1 MKILSMPHSLRFLR
15 AGARNLALLTALVGA
30 LAWQPAQAL
39 RIKEVAAVQGVRSN
53 QLSGYG
59 LVVGLD
65 GTGDQTTQMPYTT
78 QSVQNYLQQMGIT
91 LPGNINA
98 RNIQLKNVA
107 AVIVTAELPAFA
119 QPGQQIDVVVSSMG
133 NAKSLKGGTLITTP
147 LRGADGEIYA
157 LAQGNMV
164 VGGAGASA
172 GGSKVQINHLSAGR
186 IPMGAQVE
194 RAVPSPF
201 NEGDTIRLG
210 LNAADFQ
217 TSSKVV
223 QVINSRYGLGTAAA
237 LDGRTVEVRA
247 PMDPSAR
254 VGFMAA
260 IEELQLTGSRP
271 AAKVVI
277 NPRTGSI
284 VMNQAVNLKPSAIA
298 HGNLA
303 ITIDSTPV
311 ISQPNAFSQ
320 GETVVREKANIQ
332 VTQEPGSIV
341 NVPSSANLADVVRS
355 LNALGATPQD
365 LLAILQALKAA
376 GALEAELEVL

>member
-1 MKILSMPHSLRFLR
+1 MPHSLRFLR

-164 VGGAGASA
+164 VGGAGASQ

-217 TSSKVV
+217 TASKVV

-284 VMNQAVNLKPSAIA
+284 VMNQAVSLKPSAIA